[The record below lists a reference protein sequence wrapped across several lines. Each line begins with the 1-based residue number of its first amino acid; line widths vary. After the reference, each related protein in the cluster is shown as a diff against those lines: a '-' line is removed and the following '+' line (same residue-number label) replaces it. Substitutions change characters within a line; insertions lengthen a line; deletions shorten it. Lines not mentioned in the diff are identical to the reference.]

1 MLECFSAKKDEM
13 VRMGRSTE
21 ELKDKCLFIS
31 RKTDDQVA
39 QIAAHGVAVNAS
51 ITSSLGKF

>member
-1 MLECFSAKKDEM
+1 M
-13 VRMGRSTE
+13 VRMGRSSE

-31 RKTDDQVA
+31 RKSDDQVA
-39 QIAAHGVAVNAS
+39 QIAAHGVVVNAS